1 MSTNTVKLEL
11 PSISQ
16 VHTRGPV
23 DVSWYNHHSAQ
34 RSLLSSDRLP
44 DLHLPQAQAYPAST
58 SSGTSSSRIGSL
70 DSSTYNG
77 NQYPPSQTSASTYQP
92 SSGLKSP
99 SPPAAS
105 HNLAPQSH
113 GLADVAAHHSE
124 YPTQQHPE
132 HAYTQEHESYSSA
145 MNPSQQYMDSHQS
158 HMSTGQSYTPQSATA
173 GGMSHYPQ
181 YQQQPPVLQPGPGSY
196 APSPSSY
203 GQYGYS
209 NGVTSPQSGGQP
221 VSAPMGG
228 QMNSQLLP
236 LPGRKFESISDRK
249 LD

>member
-1 MSTNTVKLEL
+1 
-11 PSISQ
+11 
-16 VHTRGPV
+16 
-23 DVSWYNHHSAQ
+23 
-34 RSLLSSDRLP
+34 
-44 DLHLPQAQAYPAST
+44 
-58 SSGTSSSRIGSL
+58 
-70 DSSTYNG
+70 
-77 NQYPPSQTSASTYQP
+77 
-92 SSGLKSP
+92 
-99 SPPAAS
+99 
-105 HNLAPQSH
+105 
-113 GLADVAAHHSE
+113 
-124 YPTQQHPE
+124 
-132 HAYTQEHESYSSA
+132 
-145 MNPSQQYMDSHQS
+145 
-158 HMSTGQSYTPQSATA
+158 MSTGQSYTPQSATA

-209 NGVTSPQSGGQP
+209 NGVTSPQGGGQP